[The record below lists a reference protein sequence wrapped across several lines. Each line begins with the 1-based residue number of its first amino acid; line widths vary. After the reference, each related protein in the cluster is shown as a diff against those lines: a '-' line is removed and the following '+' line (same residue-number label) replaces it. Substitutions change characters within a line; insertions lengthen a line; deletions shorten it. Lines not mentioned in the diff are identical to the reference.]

1 MGAGAA
7 VGALGQLPS
16 APAPIKLSP
25 AGPLEGSSA
34 GNIDAFVR
42 DASQADTHDKVQVWL
57 QTGTGSTELPPAE
70 QQQQQ
75 LLLHHEQRLQAAA
88 APSEQQERAATATGA
103 AQASGQQ
110 QQEQEQLDVF
120 TAADSPFFTLM
131 PPRFSSGSVELGPF
145 KLAAGSNQQP
155 SLQQGVSSVATGG
168 FGTSLPSFMDPK

>member
-1 MGAGAA
+1 M
-7 VGALGQLPS
+7 
-16 APAPIKLSP
+16 
-25 AGPLEGSSA
+25 EGSST

-70 QQQQQ
+70 QQQ
-75 LLLHHEQRLQAAA
+75 LHEQRLHAAA
-88 APSEQQERAATATGA
+88 IPSEQQERAAAAAAA

-145 KLAAGSNQQP
+145 KLAAGSNHQP